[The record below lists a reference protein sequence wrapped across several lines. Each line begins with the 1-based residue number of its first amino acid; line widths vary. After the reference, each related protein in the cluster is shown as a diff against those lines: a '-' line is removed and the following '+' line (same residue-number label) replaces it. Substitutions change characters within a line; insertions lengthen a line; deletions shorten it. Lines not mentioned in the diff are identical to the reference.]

1 MRCNQPPKGPER
13 FLGRQ
18 IKVLNHAFGRKT
30 REVSRE
36 RGIDELTIMH
46 GRILGYL
53 YRLQGQDVFQKDIEE
68 TFNITR
74 SSVTG
79 VVKLMEQKGYI
90 RRESVAGDARLKKL
104 CLTALGEQICQRS
117 FQVFLDIEAL
127 AVQGLTPEEIE
138 TFFSL
143 CQRIQANLIPPK
155 EGPHGKN
162 HSIPG
167 QGV

>member
-1 MRCNQPPKGPER
+1 MYVTEQFRNKQ
-13 FLGRQ
+13 
-18 IKVLNHAFGRKT
+18 FGTKQQKEGSPCPVT
-30 REVSRE
+30 SRWSASW
-36 RGIDELTIMH
+36 GVMH

-53 YRLQGQDVFQKDIEE
+53 KHNQDRDVFQKDIEE
-68 TFNITR
+68 AFNITR

-104 CLTALGEQICQRS
+104 CLTELGDQVCERS
-117 FQVFLDIEAL
+117 FQVFLDVETL
-127 AVQGLTPEEIE
+127 AMQGFTPDEID

-143 CQRIQANLIPPK
+143 CQRIRANLNSPK

-162 HSIPG
+162 HPIPG

>member
-1 MRCNQPPKGPER
+1 MSCHQSPER
-13 FLGRQ
+13 LLGRQ
-18 IKVLNHAFGRKT
+18 IKVLDHAFGRRV
-30 REVSRE
+30 REE
-36 RGIDELTIMH
+36 AKACGIDELTIMH

-53 YRLQGQDVFQKDIEE
+53 KHHQDRDVFQKDIEE

-79 VVKLMEQKGYI
+79 LVKLMEQKGYI

-104 CLTALGEQICQRS
+104 CLTQLGEQSCQRS
-117 FQVFLDIEAL
+117 FQVFTEVEAL
-127 AVQGLTPEEIE
+127 AVQDFTPDEID

-143 CQRIQANLIPPK
+143 CQRIRANLNSPK

-162 HSIPG
+162 HPIPG

>member
-1 MRCNQPPKGPER
+1 MCCKQPLQGPEHV
-13 FLGRQ
+13 LGRQ
-18 IKVLNHAFGRKT
+18 IKVLNHAFGRRI
-30 REVSRE
+30 REE
-36 RGIDELTIMH
+36 AKACDIDELTIMH

-53 YRLQGQDVFQKDIEE
+53 KHNQERDVFQKDIEE

-104 CLTALGEQICQRS
+104 CLTKLGEQICARS
-117 FQVFLDIEAL
+117 FQVFLDVEAL
-127 AVQGLTPEEIE
+127 AVQGLTPDEIE

-155 EGPHGKN
+155 EGPHAKN

>member
-1 MRCNQPPKGPER
+1 MSCHQSLER

-18 IKVLNHAFGRKT
+18 IKVLNHAFGRRI
-30 REVSRE
+30 REESSA
-36 RGIDELTIMH
+36 RGLDELTIMH

-53 YRLQGQDVFQKDIEE
+53 KHNQDRDVFQKDIEE
-68 TFNITR
+68 AFNITR

-104 CLTALGEQICQRS
+104 CLTELGDQVCERS
-117 FQVFLDIEAL
+117 FQVFLDVEAL
-127 AVQGLTPEEIE
+127 AMQGFTPDEID

-143 CQRIQANLIPPK
+143 CQRIRANLNSPK

-162 HSIPG
+162 HPIPG

>member
-1 MRCNQPPKGPER
+1 MSCHQSLER

-18 IKVLNHAFGRKT
+18 IKVLNHAFGRRL
-30 REVSRE
+30 REESSA
-36 RGIDELTIMH
+36 RGLDELTIMH

-53 YRLQGQDVFQKDIEE
+53 KYNQDRDVFQKDIEE
-68 TFNITR
+68 AFNITR

-90 RRESVAGDARLKKL
+90 RRESVAG
-104 CLTALGEQICQRS
+104 LGDQVCERS
-117 FQVFLDIEAL
+117 FQVFLDVETL
-127 AVQGLTPEEIE
+127 AMQGFTPDEID

-143 CQRIQANLIPPK
+143 CQRIRANLNSPK

-162 HSIPG
+162 HPIPG

>member
-1 MRCNQPPKGPER
+1 MCCHQPPER
-13 FLGRQ
+13 LFGRQ
-18 IKVLNHAFGRKT
+18 IKVLDHAFGRRI
-30 REVSRE
+30 REE
-36 RGIDELTIMH
+36 AKARGIDELTIMH

-53 YRLQGQDVFQKDIEE
+53 KHNQDRDVFQKDIEE

-104 CLTALGEQICQRS
+104 CLTQLGDQVCERS
-117 FQVFLDIEAL
+117 FQVFLDVEDL
-127 AVQGLTPEEIE
+127 AMQGLTPDEVDA
-138 TFFSL
+138 FFSL
-143 CQRIQANLIPPK
+143 CQRIRANLISPK
-155 EGPHGKN
+155 EGPHAKN
-162 HSIPG
+162 HPIPG